1 MDSIGLFRNALR
13 DGPQAFQVF
22 NFVIDLLF
30 RRNLQLDW
38 DLNSTRITTACQGHF
53 TDEKPMSSMLYD
65 IGTYSARW
73 PGLLV
78 GSLVLDFHR
87 SAFWARPDFL
97 SCNEQVRII
106 LRRFHLSRVFG
117 KFILNWC
124 NRNHLRIFSVSLM
137 EMPLFPDVI
146 ITY

>member
-1 MDSIGLFRNALR
+1 
-13 DGPQAFQVF
+13 
-22 NFVIDLLF
+22 
-30 RRNLQLDW
+30 
-38 DLNSTRITTACQGHF
+38 
-53 TDEKPMSSMLYD
+53 MLYD